1 MAVNG
6 VEIKV
11 GQVWRMRNGES
22 VKIEGRDPV
31 STYLWDVANGSYT
44 INGKVFEHGSSERDL
59 VELLIPKAII
69 FPKIDAH
76 SDASESLVKKLAEHS
91 LHAAVGDDHKSLT
104 FHRLPEPGSATNP
117 KDAIGSTKLPLHLWP
132 AEATALGCL
141 GMLEGKEKY
150 GRNNFIAGK
159 GVVASIYIDAA
170 KRHIDAWFSGE
181 EVSPDTQNDHLGN
194 ALACLAIIV
203 KTRAHGKLIDD
214 RDFAPNP
221 GYRKL
226 VEELTP
232 NVKRL
237 QELFTDKSPRHFTIA
252 DEK

>member
-6 VEIKV
+6 IEIQVGQTWRTRDGEIKV
-11 GQVWRMRNGES
+11 VIANDGHCRYPWES
-22 VKIEGRDPV
+22 DHTKSHTDEGLTWFDEENDDDLIELISGPGF
-31 STYLWDVANGSYT
+31 VAE
-44 INGKVFEHGSSERDL
+44 V
-59 VELLIPKAII
+59 
-69 FPKIDAH
+69 
-76 SDASESLVKKLAEHS
+76 LAVGDSHEA
-91 LHAAVGDDHKSLT
+91 LHAADHETITVSS
-104 FHRLPEPGSATNP
+104 RLQFPEPGLATNP

-150 GRNNFIAGK
+150 GRNNYIAGE

-237 QELFTDKSPRHFTIA
+237 QGLFVGKSPRHFTIA
-252 DEK
+252 DKK

>member
-6 VEIKV
+6 IEIEVE
-11 GQVWRMRNGES
+11 QRWRQRNGLETTVRTLNQHRAYPWNTDYDS
-22 VKIEGRDPV
+22 LTHSGR
-31 STYLWDVANGSYT
+31 SHWDG
-44 INGKVFEHGSSERDL
+44 
-59 VELLIPKAII
+59 
-69 FPKIDAH
+69 
-76 SDASESLVKKLAEHS
+76 SDADTDLIELIGGPGFAQSPIADTFLAVS
-91 LHAAVGDDHKSLT
+91 DDHEALT
-104 FHRLPEPGSATNP
+104 FHQLPEPGLASNP

-150 GRNNFIAGK
+150 GRNNYVAGD

-181 EVSPDTQNDHLGN
+181 EVSPDTQNYHLGN

-203 KTRAHGKLIDD
+203 KARAHDKLIDD
-214 RDFAPNP
+214 RDFAPNA

-237 QELFTDKSPRHFTIA
+237 QALFADKSPRHFTIA
-252 DEK
+252 DNK